1 MIAKQMAA
9 ERAVELFV
17 KDKMV
22 VGLGSGSTS
31 FLAIQKLAE
40 RIREGL
46 SIKAVPS
53 SSSTEEL
60 AIKLGIP
67 IVPFSEVNKIDVT
80 IDGADEVDKDNN
92 LIKGGGGALLRE
104 KILAYNSQK
113 FVVIVDESKL
123 VNRLGNFPLPVEIV
137 SFASELTIKNLKK
150 LNCKPAIRLND
161 ARPYVTDN
169 GNIIVDCLFNE
180 ILDPADLNDQL
191 RNIPGVVENGLFV
204 KMTSSII
211 VGYQDGAT
219 RII

>member
-1 MIAKQMAA
+1 MIAKQTAA
-9 ERAVELFV
+9 EKAVELFI
-17 KDKMV
+17 KDNMV

-31 FLAIQKLAE
+31 FFAIQKIAE
-40 RIREGL
+40 RMIEGL

-53 SSSTEEL
+53 SSSTEKL
-60 AIKLGIP
+60 ATKLGIP
-67 IVPFSEVNKIDVT
+67 IIPFSEVNKIDVT

-137 SFASELTIKNLKK
+137 SFASELTIENLKK
-150 LNCKPAIRLND
+150 LNCKPVIRLND
-161 ARPYVTDN
+161 AKPYITDN
-169 GNIIVDCLFNE
+169 GNLIIDCLFNE

-191 RNIPGVVENGLFV
+191 RNISGVVETGLFI

-211 VGYQDGAT
+211 IGHQDGAT
-219 RII
+219 KII